1 MDVKT
6 RTKAATRGRRPR
18 GSVLYRNTIPLNE
31 TTIRG
36 GWTGAAL
43 ISSTSGTI
51 SATYSP
57 SIQNSAEYSTISS
70 LFTEVKLIAFKM
82 TLTPLVPYDTVI
94 TQSRMWVGYNMSFT
108 DATHTN
114 PTSMAQVTN
123 LTNSRVINSQKATP
137 TVFTAPVPR
146 RLDHSLMAQD
156 SPTLATPY
164 AGSPGMFVM
173 WGDGFSASVIGF
185 WRVDLTAIW
194 HCRGRN

>member
-6 RTKAATRGRRPR
+6 RTKNGQRRRSQRG
-18 GSVLYRNTIPLNE
+18 GVAFRNIIPLNE
-31 TTIRG
+31 TIIRG

-70 LFTEVKLIAFKM
+70 LFTEVRLVSFRM

-137 TVFTAPVPR
+137 TLFTAPVPR
-146 RLDHSLMAQD
+146 SLEFSLMAQD

-164 AGSPGMFVM
+164 AGSPGMFVL
-173 WGDGFSASVIGF
+173 WGDGFSASVVGF
-185 WRVDLTAIW
+185 WRVDLLAIW
-194 HCRGRN
+194 HCRGRA